1 MTRHIIAGTAE
12 NKNHQVN
19 NGTDYIRFAPQTD
32 KTILNE
38 IIDADAYQDQQL
50 ILMKRDRAAI
60 LDADAQ
66 QAEAHELRPRA
77 QPEDIVA

>member
-1 MTRHIIAGTAE
+1 MRIIEAE
-12 NKNHQVN
+12 SPNNNHEVKG
-19 NGTDYIRFAPQTD
+19 NGKYSFAPQTD
-32 KTILNE
+32 KTILNS

-66 QAEAHELRPRA
+66 QAEAFEVRPRA
-77 QPEDIVA
+77 QPEVIVA

>member
-1 MTRHIIAGTAE
+1 MRNIIAGTNE

-19 NGTDYIRFAPQTD
+19 TGTDYLRFAPQTD
-32 KTILNE
+32 KDILMG
-38 IIDADAYQDQQL
+38 IIDADAYQDPQL

-66 QAEAHELRPRA
+66 QAAAHEVRPRA
-77 QPEDIVA
+77 QPEVIVA

>member
-32 KTILNE
+32 KDTLNK

-50 ILMKRDRAAI
+50 ILMKHDRAAI
-60 LDADAQ
+60 LDADAR
-66 QAEAHELRPRA
+66 QAAALENRPRP
-77 QPEDIVA
+77 QPEVIIA

>member
-19 NGTDYIRFAPQTD
+19 NGTDYIIFAPQTD

-66 QAEAHELRPRA
+66 QAEAFEVRPRA
-77 QPEDIVA
+77 QPEVIVA